1 MSFQLFCQEI
11 TARKFQ
17 SNYFTFLLKRKKFHF
32 ATFNLFTRL
41 ECFLGGKVCFVLI
54 KYSTCLEFILY
65 YLRLWIINAINQWL
79 WLGLGWLGSN
89 FKVLRPIFGI
99 NLRVFLEFSSGH
111 HGDGYDFDGPGSVLA
126 HAFYPGPGRGGD
138 AHFDDEE
145 KWDLSTHG
153 GEGNYF
159 STFYFFWVQLTFCFQ
174 IVQNR
179 KKI

>member
-1 MSFQLFCQEI
+1 M
-11 TARKFQ
+11 
-17 SNYFTFLLKRKKFHF
+17 
-32 ATFNLFTRL
+32 

-54 KYSTCLEFILY
+54 EYSTCLEFILY

-79 WLGLGWLGSN
+79 FLGFGLAWFGLVQILK
-89 FKVLRPIFGI
+89 FFALFFGI

-159 STFYFFWVQLTFCFQ
+159 STFYFFGF
-174 IVQNR
+174 N
-179 KKI
+179 

>member
-1 MSFQLFCQEI
+1 M
-11 TARKFQ
+11 A
-17 SNYFTFLLKRKKFHF
+17 
-32 ATFNLFTRL
+32 
-41 ECFLGGKVCFVLI
+41 
-54 KYSTCLEFILY
+54 
-65 YLRLWIINAINQWL
+65 
-79 WLGLGWLGSN
+79 WLGSN
-89 FKVLRPIFGI
+89 FKVFRLIFGI

-159 STFYFFWVQLTFCFQ
+159 STFYFFWVQLTFCSQ

-179 KKI
+179 KKIEKNIEKTIVWLTIK